1 MRNCNRHGLLRRLG
15 AAGRHVG
22 NADDVKCIHR
32 VRGVALIHDGNDA
45 LAHGDEVTVRHL
57 ELPPVGEM
65 NHERREWASQPV
77 TERIQIQHGDTLASD
92 GAGNKRGKVR
102 GASEEPFL
110 SSTLGC
116 LFLIVFKMQPPDEQA
131 VKIVG
136 GAVVLL
142 LAVWFGLEHRRFKG
156 PPQTA
161 PIAKEI

>member
-1 MRNCNRHGLLRRLG
+1 MRNRDRKGLFRRLG

-22 NADDVKCIHR
+22 DADDMERIHR
-32 VRGVALIHDGNDA
+32 VGGIAFVHNRDDA
-45 LAHGDEVTVRHL
+45 LAHGDEVAVRHL
-57 ELPPVGEM
+57 EFPPVGEV
-65 NHERREWASQPV
+65 NHERRERASQPV
-77 TERIQIQHGDTLASD
+77 TKRIQIQHGDTLASD

-116 LFLIVFKMQPPDEQA
+116 LFLIVFGMQPPDEQA

-136 GAVVLL
+136 GTVVLL
-142 LAVWFGLEHRRFKG
+142 LAVWFGLENRRFKG
-156 PPQTA
+156 PPPTA